1 MPTANRRSTACPSCG
16 TENIPGSEH
25 CDGCQSDLAHLDLPE
40 TFQPTSDSDLLR
52 PVGEARLSKPLT
64 IGPGASVREA
74 VALLAADPHGAMVVV
89 DDGAIIGIFTERDV
103 LKSIAGRDDLL
114 TLTLRD
120 VMTLDPVVLREDD
133 TMAVVLN
140 KMGAG
145 GFRHIPLV
153 RDGELVALV
162 TATDVMNWVMGCFFD

>member
-1 MPTANRRSTACPSCG
+1 MPTANRRSNICPSCG

-40 TFQPTSDSDLLR
+40 MFQPTSDSDLLR
-52 PVGEARLSKPLT
+52 PIGEARLSKPLS
-64 IGPGASVREA
+64 IGAGATVREA
-74 VALLAADPHGAMVVV
+74 VELLASDPNGAVVII
-89 DDGAIIGIFTERDV
+89 DHRAIVGIFTERDV
-103 LKSIAGRDDLL
+103 LKSVAGRDGAMALAV
-114 TLTLRD
+114 RE
-120 VMTLDPVVLREDD
+120 VMTPDPVFLREDD

-145 GFRHIPLV
+145 GFRHIPLT